1 MDIPDFNS
9 ISIKDYKPAK
19 HYLSNQIPVYCFE
32 DKDMEVVFLKIVFY
46 NAGTIMQDKFF
57 TASLTKTQ
65 LAQDTRDY
73 TALELADKMD
83 YYGINFS
90 HSASNERTVLNFSF
104 LKRYVQQAFE
114 LIEQIVLYPL
124 FSADKLSL
132 TVDNAR
138 QEFQT
143 KCMQSS
149 FIAHRQFMKALFGE
163 DNPYGQSAELEDYD
177 RITAEDLKQFYKKYY
192 TFNQCY
198 VILAGNA
205 GKDTLETAVLTHPV
219 IQIDTSAKHHRIISD
234 AKDAVQ
240 SSIVIGRLLPA
251 IKHDDF
257 IPLTVLNCLLG
268 GYFNS
273 RLMTNIREDKGYTYG
288 IDSYIAPFSKASVFM
303 IASDVTADKDNLTI
317 EEIKKEIEIL
327 QTESVSTEELDT
339 VKHYIIGDMLRS
351 NDGVYDISET
361 YDQMIRFDLPD
372 NYNSW
377 SMQKVK
383 QVSQK
388 DITDTAKKYLNTEQM
403 VVSVAKN
410 MNK

>member
-1 MDIPDFNS
+1 
-9 ISIKDYKPAK
+9 
-19 HYLSNQIPVYCFE
+19 
-32 DKDMEVVFLKIVFY
+32 
-46 NAGTIMQDKFF
+46 
-57 TASLTKTQ
+57 
-65 LAQDTRDY
+65 
-73 TALELADKMD
+73 
-83 YYGINFS
+83 
-90 HSASNERTVLNFSF
+90 
-104 LKRYVQQAFE
+104 
-114 LIEQIVLYPL
+114 
-124 FSADKLSL
+124 
-132 TVDNAR
+132 
-138 QEFQT
+138 
-143 KCMQSS
+143 
-149 FIAHRQFMKALFGE
+149 
-163 DNPYGQSAELEDYD
+163 YD

-205 GKDTLETAVLTHPV
+205 GKDTLECLESTLGHSQWNSDTAVLTHSD

-251 IKHDDF
+251 IKHEDF

-327 QTESVSTEELDT
+327 QTEPVSTEELDT